1 MTHYE
6 VLGVAEN
13 ATSTQIRDA
22 YRKLVKQYHPD
33 KNPLPEAAE
42 FIKQINEA
50 YDVLSDAQRRA
61 TYDGR
66 YRVYFEPIIKETP
79 QEIYRREY
87 LRRRQEQERIE
98 REEFLAWEAKKNH
111 IYQKIYQAMRALAI
125 PTALFAFILFVD
137 SFLPRKVYQEIGWY
151 GDNYNMQTTTFFIEV
166 PNDIYVKY
174 DFEKPAPLNISTTPI
189 FKKLKEASFTIDNR
203 QYVWDISS
211 WFRTF
216 TEILLLI
223 FSIYISFEKEYTR
236 KKYKLSF
243 YMAGLLAI
251 ALLYLS

>member
-50 YDVLSDAQRRA
+50 YDVLSDAKRRA

-66 YRVYFEPIIKETP
+66 YQVYFEPIIEETP
-79 QEIYRREY
+79 EQIYRREY
-87 LRRRQEQERIE
+87 LRQRHERERIE
-98 REEFLAWEAKKNH
+98 REGIRARKAARD
-111 IYQKIYQAMRALAI
+111 QKIYLAMRMLAI
-125 PTALFAFILFVD
+125 PVSLFALILLID
-137 SFLPRKVYQEIGWY
+137 SFLPGKVHHEIGWY
-151 GDNYNMQTTTFFIEV
+151 GDNGYMQTTTFLIKV
-166 PNDIYVKY
+166 PNEIYEKY
-174 DFEKPAPLNISTTPI
+174 DFEKPAPLDISTTPI
-189 FKKLKEASFTIDNR
+189 FKKLKEASFSIDDQ
-203 QYVWDISS
+203 QYLWNISS

-216 TEILLLI
+216 TETLLLI
-223 FSIYISFEKEYTR
+223 FSVYIAFEKKYTR
-236 KKYKLSF
+236 RKYKLSF

-251 ALLYLS
+251 ALLYLY

>member
-33 KNPLPEAAE
+33 TNPLPEAAE

-66 YRVYFEPIIKETP
+66 YRVYFEPVIEETP

-87 LRRRQEQERIE
+87 LKRRHERERIE
-98 REEFLAWEAKKNH
+98 REEILGWQIKRDQV
-111 IYQKIYQAMRALAI
+111 YQKIHWALRMLAI
-125 PTALFAFILFVD
+125 PVALYGFMLVVD
-137 SFLPRKVYQEIGWY
+137 SFLPRKVYHEIGWY
-151 GDNYNMQTTTFFIEV
+151 GDNQYMQTTTFLIEV
-166 PNDIYVKY
+166 PSEIYVKY
-174 DFEKPAPLNISTTPI
+174 DFEKPVPLNISTTPI
-189 FKKLKEASFTIDNR
+189 FKKLKEASFTIDN
-203 QYVWDISS
+203 QHYIWDISS

-216 TEILLLI
+216 TEALLLI
-223 FSIYISFEKEYTR
+223 CSFYVASEKEYTR
-236 KKYKLSF
+236 KKYRLRF
-243 YMAGLLAI
+243 YMAGLLII

>member
-1 MTHYE
+1 

-13 ATSTQIRDA
+13 ATSTQLRDA
-22 YRKLVKQYHPD
+22 YRKLAKQYHPD

-66 YRVYFEPIIKETP
+66 YRVYFEPVIEETR
-79 QEIYRREY
+79 EETHRHEY
-87 LRRRQEQERIE
+87 LRWRQEQERIE
-98 REEFLAWEAKKNH
+98 REEFLTWEAKKDH
-111 IYQKIYQAMRALAI
+111 IYQKIYQAMRVLAI
-125 PTALFAFILFVD
+125 PTALFAFVLFVD

-151 GDNYNMQTTTFFIEV
+151 GDNTNMQTTTFFINV
-166 PNDIYVKY
+166 PNEIYVKY

-189 FKKLKEASFTIDNR
+189 FKKLKEAAFTIGDQ
-203 QYVWDISS
+203 QYLWDISS

-216 TEILLLI
+216 IEVLLLI
-223 FSIYISFEKEYTR
+223 CSVYIAFKKEYTR

-243 YMAGLLAI
+243 YMIGLLGI
-251 ALLYLS
+251 ALLYL